1 LLIVDIVDSVNSIQE
16 VIRMSE
22 ETKKSTENPETEVS
36 AGLPAW
42 ELARAYIMPQ
52 RYQKVLS
59 PQEGLRKGTI
69 FQELIR
75 PYKPGKGVICAE
87 DFERR
92 DNNE

>member
-1 LLIVDIVDSVNSIQE
+1 MPVVDIADFVNSIQE
-16 VIRMSE
+16 VIRMPE
-22 ETKKSTENPETEVS
+22 ELEKCTENPDTEVS

-75 PYKPGKGVICAE
+75 PYRPERPGTDVQASGRG
-87 DFERR
+87 D
-92 DNNE
+92 DNE

>member
-1 LLIVDIVDSVNSIQE
+1 
-16 VIRMSE
+16 MPE
-22 ETKKSTENPETEVS
+22 ELKKSTENPETEVS

-42 ELARAYIMPQ
+42 ELARAYVIPQ

-75 PYKPGKGVICAE
+75 PYKP
-87 DFERR
+87 ERSGADAQASGR
-92 DNNE
+92 GDDNE

>member
-1 LLIVDIVDSVNSIQE
+1 
-16 VIRMSE
+16 MSE

>member
-1 LLIVDIVDSVNSIQE
+1 LPIVDIVDSVNSIQE
-16 VIRMSE
+16 VIRMPE

-42 ELARAYIMPQ
+42 ELARAYIIPQ

-75 PYKPGKGVICAE
+75 PYKP
-87 DFERR
+87 ERSGTDAQVSGR
-92 DNNE
+92 GDDNG

>member
-1 LLIVDIVDSVNSIQE
+1 
-16 VIRMSE
+16 MPE
-22 ETKKSTENPETEVS
+22 EFEKSTENPETEVS

-42 ELARAYIMPQ
+42 ELARAYVIPQ

-75 PYKPGKGVICAE
+75 PYKP
-87 DFERR
+87 ERSGTDAQVSGR
-92 DNNE
+92 GDDNG